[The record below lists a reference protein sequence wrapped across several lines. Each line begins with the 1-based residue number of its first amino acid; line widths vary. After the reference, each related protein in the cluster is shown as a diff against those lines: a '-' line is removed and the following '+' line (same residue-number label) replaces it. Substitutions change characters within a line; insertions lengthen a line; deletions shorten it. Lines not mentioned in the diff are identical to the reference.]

1 MKGHSSGSPV
11 VFILHAHRVGSDRGI
26 ILETGCNTLLYD
38 VLSRL
43 HGFVWIYCVPKL
55 RFMKRRF
62 WNDIHHLLGFPVPSA

>member
-1 MKGHSSGSPV
+1 MRIVSVQIEVSSWRPV
-11 VFILHAHRVGSDRGI
+11 VIHCC
-26 ILETGCNTLLYD
+26 TTY
-38 VLSRL
+38 SRL